1 MAQIIV
7 SDLEGS
13 SRPHDIT
20 SGLSLMEM
28 LQELGYEEILAI
40 CGGCVSCATCHVHI
54 VSSPQELPPIE
65 EDEAMLLE
73 LADNFDEQKSR
84 LSCQIELDE
93 TYDGLEIQ
101 LVDNQ

>member
-7 SDLEGS
+7 SDIEGNKQA
-13 SRPHDIT
+13 HDFT
-20 SGLSLMEM
+20 SGMSLMET

-54 VSSPQELPPIE
+54 IDSPIELPPVE

-84 LSCQIELDE
+84 LSCQVELDDNF
-93 TYDGLEIQ
+93 DGLEVQ
-101 LVDNQ
+101 LVDND